1 MYIALGWI
9 LRATFIPY
17 REQRKILDQILIQ
30 DFYDNLFFLNLF
42 RDIALGWIQCATNIT
57 HRARPKTWR
66 FLSKRTVF

>member
-17 REQRKILDQILIQ
+17 REQRKIFDQILIQ

-42 RDIALGWIQCATNIT
+42 RDIALGWIQYATNIT
-57 HRARPKTWR
+57 HRAVLK
-66 FLSKRTVF
+66 F